1 MPLRRRLAVP
11 LALALALASA
21 ALAPAGA
28 HANMPAQHGATAA
41 DPGPARSARPAEHL
55 DAAPAP
61 SAAPAA
67 RDDAAP
73 DDAAPAPTSLAAGV
87 AAAVGAFVLLHR
99 RGGRPARPRLRAG
112 ARARGVRRV
121 T

>member
-11 LALALALASA
+11 LALTLASA

-28 HANMPAQHGATAA
+28 HANSPREHGAKAA
-41 DPGPARSARPAEHL
+41 DPGPARSARLAEHL

-67 RDDAAP
+67 P
-73 DDAAPAPTSLAAGV
+73 DDAAPAPTSLAVGV